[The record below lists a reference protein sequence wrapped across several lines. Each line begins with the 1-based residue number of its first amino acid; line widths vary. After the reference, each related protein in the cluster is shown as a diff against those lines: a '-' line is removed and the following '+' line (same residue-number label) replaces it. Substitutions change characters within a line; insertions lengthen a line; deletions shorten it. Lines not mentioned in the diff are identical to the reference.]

1 MSATAAIAVLALSS
15 TPLLAQDA
23 GSSAT
28 QPVVTDPAPAVTAT
42 PAPTLET
49 TPPAPDAAPESTL
62 PDIGTPTA
70 DTPAS
75 AKRTAAPHRAA
86 TVAIKTVRHQLSKPA
101 KAAVPAATMAA
112 PAKPQP
118 IVDTSAK
125 PAKPAATTA
134 ARPQPENRKS
144 DDTAIM
150 AGGGALALLALG
162 GGAFAL
168 ARRRDEDDEVGDEEI
183 LHDEHV
189 DPTPAADASAHEDVA
204 AYEQAAM
211 VAPAA
216 SAFAW
221 GDVPKGDEHSDRRED
236 ETWTERAVRGPT
248 PDNPS
253 LSLRKRLKRAA
264 FFEKRDREV
273 AAGMAQPVD
282 PDAGLPEALESEHE
296 LELA

>member
-1 MSATAAIAVLALSS
+1 
-15 TPLLAQDA
+15 
-23 GSSAT
+23 
-28 QPVVTDPAPAVTAT
+28 
-42 PAPTLET
+42 
-49 TPPAPDAAPESTL
+49 
-62 PDIGTPTA
+62 
-70 DTPAS
+70 
-75 AKRTAAPHRAA
+75 
-86 TVAIKTVRHQLSKPA
+86 
-101 KAAVPAATMAA
+101 MAA

-125 PAKPAATTA
+125 PAQPAATTA
-134 ARPQPENRKS
+134 AQPQPEKRKS
-144 DDTAIM
+144 DDTTIM

-168 ARRRDEDDEVGDEEI
+168 TRRRDEDDEVGDEDV

-189 DPTPAADASAHEDVA
+189 DPTPAADPSAHQDVG

-211 VAPAA
+211 VAPAV

-221 GDVPKGDEHSDRRED
+221 GDDAPKGDEHSDRRED
-236 ETWTERAVRGPT
+236 ETWTERAMRGPT

-282 PDAGLPEALESEHE
+282 PDAGLPEELESEHG